1 MDVTHCPELS
11 PSYFLHISINKN
23 SPFKWATPSWGET
36 TQHVITHLLT
46 CFTIMGTPSS
56 IKTDNGPT
64 YISRQFN
71 NFYSHFLL
79 NILQVILITTSTGH
93 SWTSTSHTE
102 TTNKK
107 IKKRGNT
114 QEHFYLPY
122 LLWSLQTGT
131 WRLESMKRRWRKEG
145 CGGRKSQVKQ
155 GYFICRNAFLYIFNK
170 MITQPLMKFH
180 QLQKNG

>member
-1 MDVTHCPELS
+1 MDMLKKSLIIALLVGSYIFDPLHKVSVLKDYNPISSVRFSSVTQLCPTLCDPNELWQMDVTHCPELS

-23 SPFKWATPSWGET
+23 SPFKWATPSRGET

-93 SWTSTSHTE
+93 S
-102 TTNKK
+102 
-107 IKKRGNT
+107 
-114 QEHFYLPY
+114 
-122 LLWSLQTGT
+122 
-131 WRLESMKRRWRKEG
+131 
-145 CGGRKSQVKQ
+145 
-155 GYFICRNAFLYIFNK
+155 
-170 MITQPLMKFH
+170 
-180 QLQKNG
+180 